1 MKNKKLTLMSIGLL
15 LLVVSC
21 GSEATLSSVD
31 PQLLK
36 DAVTALNEVEHKEG
50 EVITPDYF
58 NYINQ
63 VNEVRGDNYL
73 TLDSRQEVLPEG
85 GYDINKN
92 LPDVLDEIPN
102 YARVIMPGSKASSEE
117 DIVYKPKDF
126 SSKQGRYRLKLEY
139 SIPTTFASSPLI
151 QI

>member
-63 VNEVRGDNYL
+63 V
-73 TLDSRQEVLPEG
+73 VL
-85 GYDINKN
+85 
-92 LPDVLDEIPN
+92 
-102 YARVIMPGSKASSEE
+102 
-117 DIVYKPKDF
+117 
-126 SSKQGRYRLKLEY
+126 
-139 SIPTTFASSPLI
+139 
-151 QI
+151 